1 MHLLH
6 PRRCELFGFFRPVK
20 TVLQPL
26 PYPVRIHACPAQLA
40 FARATAV
47 AAVEG
52 FGQQAVL
59 LLFGFQTR
67 AAAGRF
73 RCFHLIVGWLA
84 GLFVPGEG
92 EQRTERG
99 ISVLDGVKYRIPE
112 ASTSYNVT

>member
-73 RCFHLIVGWLA
+73 RCFYLIVGWLP
-84 GLFVPGEG
+84 GLFVPGER
-92 EQRTERG
+92 E
-99 ISVLDGVKYRIPE
+99 
-112 ASTSYNVT
+112 